1 MTPLIFFVL
10 SIGVNIIVVY
20 YLINY
25 YYNPVK
31 LTGPHGIQGKIGKQG
46 NQGRRGPKGDK
57 WKFESCDDISSLLT
71 EIKDVLVPEGKINQR
86 CLFKIWND
94 NKEDVIGAISR
105 TERGNQILSNI

>member
-31 LTGPHGIQGKIGKQG
+31 LIHHM
-46 NQGRRGPKGDK
+46 
-57 WKFESCDDISSLLT
+57 E
-71 EIKDVLVPEGKINQR
+71 
-86 CLFKIWND
+86 FKV
-94 NKEDVIGAISR
+94 K
-105 TERGNQILSNI
+105 